1 MNESGLSVRPR
12 RRRHKSRE
20 IGKRS
25 SDQSLRAYPLL
36 GRRLFARRFA
46 VVRAS
51 QTLAIPNGRHDF
63 VHRTAPAGIDR
74 RGSRN
79 HMALLRRRPSRMQGP
94 NRTRHWHFGWM
105 DLDAAHHKATPMD
118 RPGGKKLRLKESGRD
133 LSRRET
139 SDCGRTEWRTSGRF
153 PRTASAKARRN
164 LARSRATHLK

>member
-1 MNESGLSVRPR
+1 
-12 RRRHKSRE
+12 
-20 IGKRS
+20 
-25 SDQSLRAYPLL
+25 
-36 GRRLFARRFA
+36 
-46 VVRAS
+46 
-51 QTLAIPNGRHDF
+51 
-63 VHRTAPAGIDR
+63 
-74 RGSRN
+74 
-79 HMALLRRRPSRMQGP
+79 MALLRRRPSRMQGP